1 MLYQGMSGEL
11 MTADLFEDD
20 ENSASVSDG
29 ASVEGAA
36 VSASAG
42 ADMMTVTA
50 VSAGGPRSP

>member
-1 MLYQGMSGEL
+1 MSGEL

-20 ENSASVSDG
+20 ENTASVSDG